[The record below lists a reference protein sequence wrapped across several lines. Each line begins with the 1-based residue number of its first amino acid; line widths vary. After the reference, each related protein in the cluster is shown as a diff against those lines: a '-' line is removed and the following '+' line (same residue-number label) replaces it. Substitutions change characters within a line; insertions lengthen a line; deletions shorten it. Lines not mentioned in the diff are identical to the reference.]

1 MTPRHISKT
10 FTSPHFVPDNYK
22 NSVEYETE
30 RKVELF
36 CAKIKNCI
44 LGRNK
49 DGK

>member
-10 FTSPHFVPDNYK
+10 FTNPHFVPNNYK
-22 NSVEYETE
+22 NSIEYETE
-30 RKVELF
+30 LKVELF
-36 CAKIKNCI
+36 CTKIKNRI

>member
-10 FTSPHFVPDNYK
+10 FTNQHFLPDNYK
-22 NSVEYETE
+22 NSVEHETE

-36 CAKIKNCI
+36 CTKIKNRI

>member
-10 FTSPHFVPDNYK
+10 FTNPHFVPNNYK
-22 NSVEYETE
+22 NSIEYETE

-36 CAKIKNCI
+36 CTKIKNRI

>member
-10 FTSPHFVPDNYK
+10 FTNPHFVPDNYK

-36 CAKIKNCI
+36 CAQIKNRI
-44 LGRNK
+44 VGRNK